1 MKKCFLALILL
12 FFLCACNGKKQDA
25 VVEAESLTVNV
36 VIAKNAPVQDE
47 TVCAVLLQ
55 GIKKATPYSQ
65 TIGTNSRI
73 SANLG
78 DNVNAG
84 QILLSTENSVQTA
97 NLEQAKGAL
106 EEARLNFSASE
117 RLYNNSSGISKAEFI
132 RSQNLLLASQTA
144 LASAQKTFDDTK
156 ITAPFDGI
164 ITNVNDIVQKGN
176 NISVGQPLFSIV
188 DISKLKANISVGE
201 KEIGKIKKGAAA
213 VVKISATG
221 DELSGTVSAIS
232 AGSDFQTGTFTV
244 ETVFKNPN
252 FLVKDGMSGVISIKT
267 GEPRIAIALPSSA
280 VVNARSVFVVR
291 GGRAHN
297 LFIEFEQFSGGKIL
311 VKKGISQ
318 GDTVIVSGITQISEN
333 DTLSISVVEE

>member
-12 FFLCACNGKKQDA
+12 FFLSACNAKKQDA
-25 VVEAESLTVNV
+25 AVEAEPLPVSAV
-36 VIAKNAPVQDE
+36 VAKIALIQDE
-47 TVCAVLLQ
+47 TVNAVLLQ
-55 GIKKATPYSQ
+55 GIKKATLYSQ
-65 TIGTNSRI
+65 TVGTISRV

-78 DNVNAG
+78 DNVTAG
-84 QILLSTENSVQTA
+84 QTLLSTENSVQTA

-106 EEARLNFSASE
+106 EEAQLNFSASE
-117 RLYNNSSGISKAEFI
+117 RLFNNSNGISKAEFI

-144 LASAQKTFDDTK
+144 LASAQKTYDDTK

-176 NISVGQPLFSIV
+176 NISVGQPLFSLV
-188 DISKLKANISVGE
+188 DISKLKANISIGE
-201 KEIGKIKKGAAA
+201 KEIGKIKKGAEA
-213 VVKISATG
+213 VVKIVATG
-221 DELSGTVSAIS
+221 EELSGTVSAIS

-252 FLVKDGMSGVISIKT
+252 FSIKDGMSGVISIRT
-267 GEPRIAIALPSSA
+267 GEPRPAIAIPSSA
-280 VVNARSVFVVR
+280 VVNGRSVFVVR

-297 LFIEFEQFSGGKIL
+297 LFIEFEQIPGGKIL
-311 VKKGISQ
+311 IKKGISP

-333 DTLSISVVEE
+333 DTLNVGIEEE

>member
-1 MKKCFLALILL
+1 MKQCFLALIFL
-12 FFLCACNGKKQDA
+12 FFLCACNGKKQDTA
-25 VVEAESLTVNV
+25 TEAEPLAVNA
-36 VIAKNAPVQDE
+36 VIAKNAPIQDE

-55 GIKKATPYSQ
+55 GIKKATLYSQ
-65 TIGTNSRI
+65 TIGTILRI
-73 SANLG
+73 SASLG

-84 QILLSTENSVQTA
+84 QTLLSTENSVQTA

-117 RLYNNSSGISKAEFI
+117 RLYNNSNGISKAEFI

-201 KEIGKIKKGAAA
+201 KEIGKIKKGATAI
-213 VVKISATG
+213 VKISATG
-221 DELSGTVSAIS
+221 EELSGTVSAIS

-244 ETVFKNPN
+244 ETVFKNSD
-252 FLVKDGMSGVISIKT
+252 FLVKDGMSGVISIQT
-267 GEPRIAIALPSSA
+267 GEPRIAIALPSSV
-280 VVNARSVFVVR
+280 VVNGRSVFVVR

-297 LFIEFEQFSGGKIL
+297 LFIEFEQVSGGKIL

-333 DTLSISVVEE
+333 DALSISIVEE